1 MLAAFAPGL
10 TPEAQ
15 NKIALQMLDAVGL
28 PGTFTTTSED
38 HSLSR
43 LAEGLQ
49 TLATG
54 RLGSPLLGQLSTTMD
69 SGWKQSTRN
78 TIGKLK
84 TEAAL
89 QEQVRTLNGCR
100 EEVLSNTLT
109 NIALAYHSVG
119 YPYDVARRLAEE
131 SMFYRISR
139 ENLEGYLHLHI
150 HLITRSVEFGFTEV
164 KEELEYH
171 SQKLLKI
178 RAIQPT
184 RFRMILHHYIYFR
197 DGQKKRW
204 HSFGLQDLYLRNMR
218 AQRRSGGDASTSDN
232 AGSRPC
238 GHCKSRFHAGGK
250 SKCFWKDLTPSEA
263 RAKAQTTAEN
273 LGVGLDGAQG

>member
-1 MLAAFAPGL
+1 M
-10 TPEAQ
+10 
-15 NKIALQMLDAVGL
+15 
-28 PGTFTTTSED
+28 
-38 HSLSR
+38 
-43 LAEGLQ
+43 
-49 TLATG
+49 
-54 RLGSPLLGQLSTTMD
+54 
-69 SGWKQSTRN
+69 
-78 TIGKLK
+78 
-84 TEAAL
+84 
-89 QEQVRTLNGCR
+89 
-100 EEVLSNTLT
+100 
-109 NIALAYHSVG
+109 G

-171 SQKLLKI
+171 SKKLLEI

-218 AQRRSGGDASTSDN
+218 AQRRSGGDSSTSDN

-238 GHCKSRFHAGGK
+238 GHCKSRFHARGK

-273 LGVGLDGAQG
+273 LGVGLDRAQG